1 MRCALGSPLP
11 LIRWVFYAFLVA
23 MWSSV
28 RPVRAQDLTPATQR
42 PEREVAPEQPGMIDE
57 PEIIHRAAV
66 IFDRRVNFAE
76 ATEGPYTLYGK
87 MIPGAGIS
95 GGLGFRRWY
104 AHDRAF
110 VDASAQGSWRG
121 YTTAQARFELPRL
134 ARSRL
139 LVGAQARWQDFK
151 QVDYFGDGANA
162 PWSNRS
168 QYRIQSRIAGG
179 YVTIRPRRTLAIDS
193 ELGWLQPSILE
204 PGGVFQRGFPNVRE
218 VFATDPVFALREQPS
233 FVHREVS
240 ITSDT
245 RDFPGHPTAG
255 SVYRA
260 ALASYIDS
268 GAGVF
273 NFKRYEAEA
282 ARFVMLPQTGVVF
295 AVHGWLVAS
304 DPAEGQAVPFYFQPS
319 LGGANTLRGFADYR
333 FHDRNLLLL
342 DAEARIPMMTHVDAA
357 AFVDFGNVSP
367 HLGDV
372 DLRTHSYGAGLRL
385 HSRRQTFARVDV
397 ATGAEGWRVI
407 VRVADPLDLSRLS
420 RQTIT
425 APFVP

>member
-1 MRCALGSPLP
+1 
-11 LIRWVFYAFLVA
+11 VFYAFLVA

-110 VDASAQGSWRG
+110 VDASAQGSWRA
-121 YTTAQARFELPRL
+121 YTAAQARFELPRL

-168 QYRIQSRIAGG
+168 QYRIQSTIGGG

-204 PGGVFQRGFPNVRE
+204 PGGVFQR
-218 VFATDPVFALREQPS
+218 
-233 FVHREVS
+233 
-240 ITSDT
+240 
-245 RDFPGHPTAG
+245 
-255 SVYRA
+255 
-260 ALASYIDS
+260 
-268 GAGVF
+268 
-273 NFKRYEAEA
+273 
-282 ARFVMLPQTGVVF
+282 LPQREGSLRHRPGVR
-295 AVHGWLVAS
+295 A
-304 DPAEGQAVPFYFQPS
+304 P
-319 LGGANTLRGFADYR
+319 R
-333 FHDRNLLLL
+333 
-342 DAEARIPMMTHVDAA
+342 
-357 AFVDFGNVSP
+357 
-367 HLGDV
+367 
-372 DLRTHSYGAGLRL
+372 
-385 HSRRQTFARVDV
+385 
-397 ATGAEGWRVI
+397 ATV
-407 VRVADPLDLSRLS
+407 VCSS
-420 RQTIT
+420 
-425 APFVP
+425 